1 MVEQLVDGIWLAR
14 QPLSTLGVQYGAR
27 MTIIKLAQ
35 GGLLVVSPIKLTDE
49 LLGQVKSLGDVRFL
63 LASSS
68 FHHIFMKPWCEAF
81 PNAQLLLL
89 EQHVKKRPDLVAN
102 FVIDEK
108 FVPPWGDDVQVL
120 LMRGGKLYTEAVLYH
135 GPSRT
140 LVVTDLCFHMQ
151 VVHGLFS
158 KAMLSLYGVY
168 RRFGPSKAVALLI
181 RDKAYLKSLVD
192 KIAAWDFARVVV
204 AHGEVADPL
213 TPEMFRNAF
222 RELCG

>member
-1 MVEQLVDGIWLAR
+1 MVEQLADGIWVAR

-27 MTIIKLAQ
+27 MTIIKLTQ

-49 LLGQVKSLGDVRFL
+49 LLGRVKALGDVRFL
-63 LASSS
+63 LAPSS
-68 FHHIFMKPWCEAF
+68 FHHIFLKPWCEAL

-89 EQHVKKRPDLVAN
+89 EQHIKKRPDLVASY
-102 FVIDEK
+102 VIDER
-108 FVPPWGDDVQVL
+108 FVPPWGDDVEVL
-120 LMRGGKLYTEAVLYH
+120 LMRGSKMYSEAVLYH
-135 GPSRT
+135 RPSRT

-151 VVHGLFS
+151 VVQGLFS
-158 KAMLSLYGVY
+158 KAILSIYGVY

-181 RDKAYLKSLVD
+181 RDKAYLRRIVD
-192 KIAAWDFARVVV
+192 KIAEWDFTRVVV

-222 RELCG
+222 RELGW